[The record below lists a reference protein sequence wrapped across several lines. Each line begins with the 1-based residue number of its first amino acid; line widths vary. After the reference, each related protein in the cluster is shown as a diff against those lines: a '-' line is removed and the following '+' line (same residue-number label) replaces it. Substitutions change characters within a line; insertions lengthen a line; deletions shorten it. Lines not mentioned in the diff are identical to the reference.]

1 MKIVELIGAAV
12 IAGLLAI
19 VAGFY
24 IASLHSELETANT
37 RLGQAEKGIT
47 DRDSI
52 IQQLR
57 DNAVAHALAQ
67 TRLEGER
74 NGIRTALETRENLIR
89 KLEIENAEY
98 RTWAAAP
105 VPGTV
110 GRLREHGAI
119 VGAAAYR
126 ERMSSSTAMPP
137 AGSGGGK

>member
-19 VAGFY
+19 AAGFY
-24 IASLHSELETANT
+24 ISSLHSELEMVNA

-47 DRDSI
+47 DRNSI
-52 IQQLR
+52 IKQLR
-57 DNAVAHALAQ
+57 ENAVTHALAQ

-105 VPGTV
+105 VPGPV

-126 ERMSSSTAMPP
+126 ERMSSSAGLPV